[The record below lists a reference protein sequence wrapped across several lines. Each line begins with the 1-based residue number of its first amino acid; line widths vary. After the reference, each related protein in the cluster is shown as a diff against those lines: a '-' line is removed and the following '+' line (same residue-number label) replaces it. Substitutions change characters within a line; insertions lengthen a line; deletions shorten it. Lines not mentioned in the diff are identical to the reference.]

1 MALQDLPLKNVK
13 GLCRTTCRG
22 CAIHNGGD
30 RHAGLNCGH
39 GCWLFG
45 VPNAK
50 ARNDPLSVARLHAI
64 HPDAIVRGELDNHL
78 RVDYSRLGLKLM
90 TLPEW
95 PFAAMARDSEFL
107 DRCRRAL
114 ARQRIRSRCRLLQC
128 VSPRLAQN
136 VISRQRSN
144 RSLWEA

>member
-64 HPDAIVRGELDNHL
+64 HPEAIARGELDNYL
-78 RVDYSRLGLKLM
+78 RADYSRLGLKLM

-95 PFAAMARDSEFL
+95 A
-107 DRCRRAL
+107 
-114 ARQRIRSRCRLLQC
+114 IRSKGERL
-128 VSPRLAQN
+128 
-136 VISRQRSN
+136 
-144 RSLWEA
+144 